1 MAEDVS
7 IVVTGMGVISPLGRT
22 TEEFW
27 QALLRGTVATAP
39 LTRFDTTMLSVER
52 GAEVPDA
59 QTGERGSA
67 ASLALEWAVEV
78 AEKASTDAKL
88 SAAGI
93 DFARIGVSFGSVMG
107 TRSSL
112 DLGLLEKEIGHPS
125 PARPPW
131 GSPASLS
138 REPAR
143 RLGAGGPICSIAT
156 ACAAGNS
163 AVAYGAEAL
172 RRGRADAM
180 VVGGVDEISQTSLL
194 IFDSFRALA
203 SDCVRPFDARR
214 RGLMLG
220 EGAAALVLE
229 REQDARARGA
239 RIMGRVLGYANV
251 CDAYHITAP
260 HPEGRG
266 AIRSMRRALAMAGL
280 GPEDVDHVSAH
291 GTGTR
296 ANDTVEAL
304 AMRTVFG
311 RGVDRLPVTA
321 LKSMLGHAQGGASA
335 MEAVA
340 CLLSI
345 RDGLIPPTANH
356 EERDPECDLDVVTAG
371 PRKARVKVALS
382 NAFGF
387 GGNIECLLLG
397 AP

>member
-138 REPAR
+138 RSLPGVSAPEAR
-143 RLGAGGPICSIAT
+143 SARSRLRVPRAIAQSPMAPKLCDGDVLTRWWSGSRRDIPDVPSDFRQLPGACQRLRST
-156 ACAAGNS
+156 FRCEKAG
-163 AVAYGAEAL
+163 L
-172 RRGRADAM
+172 
-180 VVGGVDEISQTSLL
+180 
-194 IFDSFRALA
+194 
-203 SDCVRPFDARR
+203 DAR
-214 RGLMLG
+214 
-220 EGAAALVLE
+220 
-229 REQDARARGA
+229 
-239 RIMGRVLGYANV
+239 
-251 CDAYHITAP
+251 
-260 HPEGRG
+260 
-266 AIRSMRRALAMAGL
+266 
-280 GPEDVDHVSAH
+280 
-291 GTGTR
+291 
-296 ANDTVEAL
+296 
-304 AMRTVFG
+304 
-311 RGVDRLPVTA
+311 
-321 LKSMLGHAQGGASA
+321 
-335 MEAVA
+335 
-340 CLLSI
+340 
-345 RDGLIPPTANH
+345 
-356 EERDPECDLDVVTAG
+356 
-371 PRKARVKVALS
+371 
-382 NAFGF
+382 
-387 GGNIECLLLG
+387 
-397 AP
+397 

>member
-1 MAEDVS
+1 MAEDAS
-7 IVVTGMGVISPLGRT
+7 IVITGMGVVSPLGRT
-22 TEEFW
+22 TDGFW
-27 QALLRGTVATAP
+27 QALLKGTVATGQ
-39 LTRFDTTMLSVER
+39 LTRFDTSVLSVET
-52 GAEVPDA
+52 GAEVSEGDEVDTCP
-59 QTGERGSA
+59 
-67 ASLALEWAVEV
+67 SLALKWAVEV
-78 AEKASTDAKL
+78 AETATEDASL

-93 DFARIGVSFGSVMG
+93 DPARVGVSFGSVMG

-112 DLGLLEKEIGHPS
+112 DLALLKTEPEKPS
-125 PARPPW
+125 ASPW
-131 GSPASLS
+131 GSPSLLS

-143 RLGAGGPICSIAT
+143 RLGLAGPNCSIAT

-180 VVGGVDEISQTSLL
+180 VVGGVDEISQTTLL

-203 SDCVRPFDARR
+203 DDFVRPFDAGR

-229 REQDARARGA
+229 REEDAKARGA
-239 RIMGRVLGYANV
+239 TIRGRVLGYANV
-251 CDAYHITAP
+251 CDAHHITAP

-266 AIRSMRRALAMAGL
+266 AIRSMRRAMEMAGL
-280 GPEDVDHVSAH
+280 QPSDVDHVNAH

-296 ANDTVEAL
+296 ANDSVEAGAL
-304 AMRTVFG
+304 RRVFG
-311 RGVDRLPVTA
+311 QQADRLPVTA

-335 MEAVA
+335 LEAVA
-340 CLLSI
+340 CVLSM

-356 EERDPECDLDVVTAG
+356 VERDPECDLDVVTG
-371 PRKARVKVALS
+371 TPRKSRIRVALS